1 MDWRDI
7 TYNQYVEL
15 QSVNN
20 SDDDV
25 IDKGIAYL
33 SIIYNDD
40 ANKWSLTKFNEK
52 TKEISFLSTPIPKVK
67 VKSDYGEYHI
77 DLSLPELTV
86 AQWIDYQ
93 NFVKANDMVGIISVF
108 MRPKNTEYLNGYN
121 VEDVKEFISNMA
133 VADVVALFA
142 FFLRYWESYQ
152 IISQLYLLKQARKA
166 RRKIRRKRQ
175 WMKIRFTIFKWFS
188 ALQKKLIWITTKF
201 KK

>member
-1 MDWRDI
+1 MDWGDI
-7 TYNQYVEL
+7 TYNQYIEL

-20 SDDDV
+20 TDDDV
-25 IDKGIAYL
+25 LDKGIAYL
-33 SIIYNDD
+33 TILYGED
-40 ANKWSLTKFNEK
+40 ASKWSISKFNEK
-52 TKEISFLSTPIPKVK
+52 TNEISFLSTPIPKVK

-93 NFVKANDMVGIISVF
+93 NFVKANDIIGILSVF
-108 MRPKNTEYLNGYN
+108 LRPNGKEYLDGY
-121 VEDVKEFISNMA
+121 DIATVKEFIGNMA
-133 VADVVALFA
+133 VADVISLYA

-166 RRKIRRKRQ
+166 RRKIKRKRR
-175 WMKIRFTIFKWFS
+175 WMKILFIKSKWFS
-188 ALQKKLIWITTKF
+188 ILQKKLIWITTKF